1 MEVGLSSADLFKE
14 IIWLGFAS
22 EFDLIGRAKTRKI
35 GRYVLTIVLN
45 KTESNGWF
53 CKKQEISS
61 SNSFP
66 LPIQNS
72 FVEIRLFH
80 FQIAE
85 RILLSERWFQFCWW
99 DLLELYASLFSCF
112 FAELVWY

>member
-61 SNSFP
+61 SNSVP
-66 LPIQNS
+66 LPIKNS
-72 FVEIRLFH
+72 FVEIHASFFPWFPHKHTAHSINNCAH
-80 FQIAE
+80 FSATCEQLNKSKE
-85 RILLSERWFQFCWW
+85 P
-99 DLLELYASLFSCF
+99 D
-112 FAELVWY
+112 